1 MPDNIVNAIAAHH
14 GEVESKYVEASIV
27 TAADAISASRP
38 GARRESFEDY
48 LKRLQNLENIATSF
62 QGIEKAYAIQAGRE
76 VRVFV
81 ASDVVNDE
89 AAYILT
95 KDIAK
100 KIENEMKYP
109 GQIKVTLI
117 RETRV
122 VEYAK

>member
-1 MPDNIVNAIAAHH
+1 MVALQNLVY
-14 GEVESKYVEASIV
+14 G
-27 TAADAISASRP
+27 
-38 GARRESFEDY
+38 Y
-48 LKRLQNLENIATSF
+48 LKRLQNLEAIATSF
-62 QGIEKAYAIQAGRE
+62 QGVEKAYVIQAGRE

-81 ASDVVNDE
+81 TSEQINDE
-89 AAYILT
+89 AALVIT

-100 KIENEMKYP
+100 RIENEMKYP